1 MFCLPEL
8 TLRPTRCNGFFTCWP
23 KILRNRRFFDGKC
36 SQWLEI
42 LPLHAGNARSYVIPK
57 GLVTRDPPPI
67 PCSLCYPARE
77 DRRKTSYWGATIFL
91 GALLKLSSL
100 FTKWGEMR
108 VFLKT
113 PKRLNRRD
121 DCETKM
127 PLWSNQQKLS
137 LLFHLDSEHVCA
149 SVDVLPS

>member
-1 MFCLPEL
+1 MTE
-8 TLRPTRCNGFFTCWP
+8 RDRAGFFEFLLASGMLTKDDLLASVTDVLFAGVYTTSNTMQWVLYMLAKNP
-23 KILRNRRFFDGKC
+23 EII
-36 SQWLEI
+36 QWLEI

-127 PLWSNQQKLS
+127 PL
-137 LLFHLDSEHVCA
+137 
-149 SVDVLPS
+149 

>member
-1 MFCLPEL
+1 MFCLPVF
-8 TLRPTRCNGFFTCWP
+8 TLRPTPCNGFFICWP
-23 KILRNRRFFDGKC
+23 KILRNRRFFDGRC
-36 SQWLEI
+36 SQCLEI

-67 PCSLCYPARE
+67 SCFLCYPARE

-113 PKRLNRRD
+113 PKRLNPRD

-127 PLWSNQQKLS
+127 PL
-137 LLFHLDSEHVCA
+137 
-149 SVDVLPS
+149 

>member
-23 KILRNRRFFDGKC
+23 KILRNEDSSTRSALSGRKFYLC
-36 SQWLEI
+36 N
-42 LPLHAGNARSYVIPK
+42 AGNARSYAIPE

-67 PCSLCYPARE
+67 SCFLCYPARE
-77 DRRKTSYWGATIFL
+77 DRRKTSYWGATISL
-91 GALLKLSSL
+91 GVLLKLSSL
-100 FTKWGEMR
+100 FTKLGEMR